1 MAATD
6 SPSAGEPPPT
16 PDGGS
21 GALRS
26 LLAGAGAGALMALVT
41 YSVLAMPF
49 YALAR
54 FLEPGRGLA
63 RPVVRDGI
71 LQLALPAALV
81 LGVVV
86 GIAVGVW
93 HARGGRFP
101 TGPDSYL
108 R

>member
-1 MAATD
+1 MDATD
-6 SPSAGEPPPT
+6 PPTAGEPRA
-16 PDGGS
+16 PDAGP
-21 GALRS
+21 GAPRS
-26 LLAGAGAGALMALVT
+26 VLVGAGAATLMAVVT

-71 LQLALPAALV
+71 LQLALPAAVV
-81 LGVVV
+81 LGIAV

-101 TGPDSYL
+101 TGSDSYL